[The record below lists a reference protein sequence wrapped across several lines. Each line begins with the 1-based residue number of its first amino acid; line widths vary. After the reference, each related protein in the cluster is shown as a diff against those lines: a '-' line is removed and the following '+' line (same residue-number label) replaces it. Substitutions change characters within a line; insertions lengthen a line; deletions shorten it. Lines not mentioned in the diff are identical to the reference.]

1 MEMQGNIYDEIRI
14 LLMLYSYKP
23 LDLIEDINIL
33 NRFTCAPV
41 TPILAQKLFTA
52 SGGNPLRLKAV
63 KVNSRGSSQS
73 RQIPT
78 MSISCYFQPMSSYI
92 RFVTVIQYLN

>member
-1 MEMQGNIYDEIRI
+1 MEMQGNIYGEIRI

-23 LDLIEDINIL
+23 LDLIEDIKIL

-73 RQIPT
+73 RQIPRK
-78 MSISCYFQPMSSYI
+78 SINCYF
-92 RFVTVIQYLN
+92 

>member
-73 RQIPT
+73 RQIPRKFNKLLLLT
-78 MSISCYFQPMSSYI
+78 HEQLYKICELY
-92 RFVTVIQYLN
+92 RT